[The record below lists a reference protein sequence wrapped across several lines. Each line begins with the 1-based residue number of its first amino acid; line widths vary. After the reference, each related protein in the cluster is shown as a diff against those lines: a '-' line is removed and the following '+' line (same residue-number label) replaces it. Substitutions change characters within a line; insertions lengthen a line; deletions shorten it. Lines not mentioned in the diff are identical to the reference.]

1 MAKVLVIDDDELLRA
16 EVRTV
21 LGAEGFEVF
30 EAEDGQAGLSA
41 VHEHNPE
48 LVLLDF
54 VMPRMNGVQFA
65 SALRSSTHRRG
76 TPIVFLSGR
85 TEAISNAFLERLGIS
100 DVVKKPF
107 EPAVLT
113 GVVRHVL
120 ADRKISP
127 QLLVPVLTT
136 AAPSLSEPS
145 PSGLGPLAAFLGRYF
160 LAEGRAFPS
169 LDEYFDR
176 ALAEM
181 SGEEL
186 ASMAMSLVA
195 RKTGPALAGNLE
207 QLPLID
213 VLQTLGMQRK
223 SGVLEIVSGTRR
235 IMVQLTQGY
244 LEMAMLHGASAEHWL
259 GRYLVAEELITRQ
272 DLEMLLRNRSP
283 SYLLG
288 RQVVALGYASDEEMD
303 RALARQ
309 SADILYEAL
318 RWQYGAFVFRTGAR
332 LLEISGSGNRLDVGG
347 LIMEGL
353 RRVDEWRVFEREIP
367 HLDIVF
373 EPRFPLGAAIS
384 FEKLS
389 TEEDFVYRLVNG
401 RRSVRRIVEESGFD
415 SFSIYQY
422 LYCLIQAGLVVRG
435 EG

>member
-41 VHEHNPE
+41 VHAFNPE

-65 SALRSSTHRRG
+65 SALRSIANRRG
-76 TPIVFLSGR
+76 TPIVLLSGR
-85 TEAISNAFLERLGIS
+85 TEAISDAFMERLGIS
-100 DVVKKPF
+100 EVVKKPF
-107 EPAVLT
+107 DPGVLT

-120 ADRKISP
+120 ADKKISG
-127 QLLVPVLTT
+127 QLPVPVLTAE
-136 AAPSLSEPS
+136 AASLPQSS
-145 PSGLGPLAAFLGRYF
+145 PSGLGPLASFLGRYF

-169 LDEYFDR
+169 LDGYFDR

-181 SGEEL
+181 TDEEL

-195 RKTGPALAGNLE
+195 RNTGLALAGNLE
-207 QLPLID
+207 QLSLID

-223 SGVLEIVSGTRR
+223 SGVLEIASGTRR
-235 IMVQLTQGY
+235 ILVQLTQGY
-244 LEMAMLHGASAEHWL
+244 LEMAMLNGASAEHWL
-259 GRYLVAEELITRQ
+259 GRYLVAEELVTRQ

-283 SYLLG
+283 GYLLG
-288 RQVVALGYASDEEMD
+288 RQVVALGYASDEDMD

-318 RWQYGAFVFRTGAR
+318 RWQHGAFVFRAGAR
-332 LLEISGSGNRLDVGG
+332 LQRISGSANRLDVNG

-373 EPRFPLGAAIS
+373 EPRPHLGAAMP
-384 FEKLS
+384 FEQLS
-389 TEEDFVYRLVNG
+389 TEERFVHQLVNG

-422 LYCLIQAGLVVRG
+422 LYCLIQAGFVVRG